1 MRPFVVKPF
10 LGLEG
15 EISLLGDKSIAHRA
29 LILGAVSSGKTIIK
43 NFPANDDCLATLKI
57 LQELG
62 VPITKSI
69 QSSKKLSLTVNIQG
83 RGLYGLR
90 KPRKPLFCSES
101 GTTLRL
107 LLGLLAGQNFPAYL
121 KAALSLSKRPM
132 LRVTAPLRLMGAA
145 ISARRKTQGAKRE
158 EYPPVR
164 ISGGGLKSI
173 TYKMPVASAQVKSAL
188 LLAGLYG
195 DGKTIIIEPVRTRD
209 HTERMLRLFKAD
221 VKVIGNKIVIK
232 RRVKLSSPGEIFL
245 PGDISSAAFFMVL
258 ASLIPGARITIK
270 KVSLNPLRTG
280 VIRVLKRMGADI
292 KVTRSVRSEAKPP
305 RRGQGRNV
313 TGAEPI
319 GDLLVKSSSLRG
331 TVVRKK
337 EIPSLIDELP
347 VLMVAASFAK
357 GKTVFEGAEELR
369 VKETD
374 RIRSMSVNLQ
384 KMGAHISLVKRGNAE
399 KMVITGTK
407 PLKAAAVS
415 SFGDHR
421 TAMSMIVAGLAAH
434 GSTKIDDISCINKS
448 FPDFIAKL
456 NSLKH

>member
-1 MRPFVVKPF
+1 MRPFVVKPL

-29 LILGAVSSGKTIIK
+29 LILGAVSCGKTIIK

-62 VPITKSI
+62 VPITKNI
-69 QSSKKLSLTVNIQG
+69 QSPKKLSLTVNIEG

-107 LLGLLAGQNFPAYL
+107 LLGLLAGQNFSAYL
-121 KAALSLSKRPM
+121 KAAPSLSSRPM

-173 TYKMPVASAQVKSAL
+173 IYKMPVASAQVKSAL
-188 LLAGLYG
+188 LLAGLYA

-209 HTERMLRLFKAD
+209 HTERMLRLFKAG

-280 VIRVLKRMGADI
+280 VIRVLKRMGAHI
-292 KVTRSVRSEAKPP
+292 KVTKSQSHK
-305 RRGQGRNV
+305 V
-313 TGAEPI
+313 TSAEPI

-374 RIRSMSVNLQ
+374 RIRSMSLNLR
-384 KMGAHISLVKRGNAE
+384 KMGARISLVKRGNAE
-399 KMVITGTK
+399 KVVITGTK
-407 PLKAAAVS
+407 PLKAVGVS

>member
-1 MRPFVVKPF
+1 
-10 LGLEG
+10 
-15 EISLLGDKSIAHRA
+15 
-29 LILGAVSSGKTIIK
+29 
-43 NFPANDDCLATLKI
+43 
-57 LQELG
+57 
-62 VPITKSI
+62 
-69 QSSKKLSLTVNIQG
+69 
-83 RGLYGLR
+83 
-90 KPRKPLFCSES
+90 
-101 GTTLRL
+101 
-107 LLGLLAGQNFPAYL
+107 
-121 KAALSLSKRPM
+121 
-132 LRVTAPLRLMGAA
+132 MGAFINA
-145 ISARRKTQGAKRE
+145 QRE
-158 EYPPVR
+158 EHPPFR
-164 ISGGGLKSI
+164 IKRSNLKSI

-188 LLAGLYG
+188 LLAGLYA
-195 DGKTIIIEPVRTRD
+195 DGKTIIIEPIRTRD

-232 RRVKLSSPGEIFL
+232 RRVRLSSPGEIFL

-292 KVTRSVRSEAKPP
+292 KVTKLQSHK
-305 RRGQGRNV
+305 V

-319 GDLLVKSSSLRG
+319 GDLTVRSSRLKGVRVK
-331 TVVRKK
+331 KA

-357 GKTVFEGAEELR
+357 GKTVFEGVEELR

-374 RIRSMSVNLQ
+374 RIRSMSVNLH
-384 KMGAHISLVKRGNAE
+384 KMGAHISLVKRGNVE
-399 KMVITGTK
+399 KVVITGTK
-407 PLKAAAVS
+407 PLKAVAVS

-421 TAMSMIVAGLAAH
+421 TAMSMIIAGLAAH